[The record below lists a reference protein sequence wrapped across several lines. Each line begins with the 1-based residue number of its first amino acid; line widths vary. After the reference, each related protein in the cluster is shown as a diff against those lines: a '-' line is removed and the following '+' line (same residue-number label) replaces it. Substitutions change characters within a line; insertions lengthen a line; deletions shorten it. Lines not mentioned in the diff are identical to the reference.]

1 MKRLLSVLLGSLL
14 LLPALRAPLAAQAS
28 GVTAAVE
35 APQRQKDA
43 AVLRFSKHAL
53 SRMNERGVSELDAR
67 RAIETGETFRYYHQG
82 SWKTGYYD
90 GDKRLFL
97 ATADG
102 VVITVIT
109 GASRAY
115 VERLKSKKP

>member
-1 MKRLLSVLLGSLL
+1 
-14 LLPALRAPLAAQAS
+14 
-28 GVTAAVE
+28 
-35 APQRQKDA
+35 
-43 AVLRFSKHAL
+43 
-53 SRMNERGVSELDAR
+53 MNERGVSELEVR

-90 GDKRLFL
+90 GDKRLFI

-109 GASRAY
+109 RATRAY
-115 VERLKSKKP
+115 VERLKRKTP